1 MLEKQRKGDDKNNMN
16 FKTKSMINYIADEAR
31 AISNEIF

>member
-1 MLEKQRKGDDKNNMN
+1 MKNKNMLEKQRKGDDKNNM
-16 FKTKSMINYIADEAR
+16 INYTADEAR